1 MILKSVGIWGLYLG
15 ITRNGHDALDFPVR
29 AHLPKP
35 LENVMSSHFPFGVSS
50 ASPPFPGDT
59 GHVRARWMALQEG
72 VLGKGPRLH
81 GGGGGV
87 SRHRDGD
94 EVGCVADVP
103 VGKVALSLFLMF

>member
-59 GHVRARWMALQEG
+59 GHVRACWMALQEG